1 MKQCKQVLTAFQA
14 KRPLKNEKYLGI
26 SIPMWNQS
34 GDRTHQVR
42 TEKCW
47 NKFDGWKVGLL
58 SHVGMSVTCLHCAC
72 KNAQLQRVRQILL
85 FVGNKKLTQT
95 ECFSPDGQYNLV

>member
-34 GDRTHQVR
+34 GDGTHQVR

-58 SHVGMSVTCLHCAC
+58 SHVGMSVIVKSTISTIPVYYMSALRLQKRTITAC
-72 KNAQLQRVRQILL
+72 SANTVVRGK
-85 FVGNKKLTQT
+85 V
-95 ECFSPDGQYNLV
+95 